1 MLVVAAAVLGAWYL
15 GRLWNGSKGP
25 EAARRVG
32 DVLRVVWKAVLAVAA
47 LGVVAAMVQ
56 GCDGNKPSSGGSGG
70 SDGSGGGQL
79 RYEPCPAFH
88 EEDCP
93 PAVPG
98 AP

>member
-1 MLVVAAAVLGAWYL
+1 MLVVAAAVLGTWYL

-25 EAARRVG
+25 EVARRVG
-32 DVLRVVWKAVLAVAA
+32 DVLRVLWKAVLALAA

-56 GCDGNKPSSGGSGG
+56 GCDGNEPSSGGP
-70 SDGSGGGQL
+70 GGGQP

-93 PAVPG
+93 LAVPD